1 MTSPAASSE
10 TPGSRAPAPGP
21 FIPGPR
27 LQREGSA
34 SGPLAGLRFAAK
46 DLYDVAGETTR
57 GGNDD
62 WAADA
67 RPALA
72 TAWAIRRLL
81 DSGASLDG
89 KTITDELACGL
100 LGNTSGDGMPLNP
113 LSPARRPGGSSSG
126 SASAVAAGLV
136 DFAIGTD
143 TGGSVRVP
151 ATFCGLYGMRP
162 THGAIP
168 LAGCLALAPAFD
180 TCGWFAREAGL
191 LARVGDVLLPPPLE
205 NGDAEPGRLL
215 HAADLF
221 DLCAPAV
228 ATRLHEAA
236 ARLGS
241 RPVAA
246 CYGAPS
252 DHADTF
258 WPFQGRQM
266 WNTFGEWYRARPR
279 RMQPGN
285 DARFAAAAAISA
297 TDVQAVEPLRRRIA
311 AHLGALLG
319 THGVLLIPTTH
330 DVAPRREATL
340 DELEMFR
347 RRAHVNLAIA
357 GLCGLPQVTLPL
369 LGIDDASRP
378 VGVGLSLLSA
388 RGNDRLLLRLSAR
401 IAASLGLADRTAPP
415 LSRGLMP

>member
-1 MTSPAASSE
+1 MHTDAPAQGGVSPACS
-10 TPGSRAPAPGP
+10 P
-21 FIPGPR
+21 FVPGPR
-27 LQREGSA
+27 VQRAGA
-34 SGPLAGLRFAAK
+34 CSGPLAGLHFAAK
-46 DLYDVAGETTR
+46 DLYDVAGEVTR
-57 GGNDD
+57 GGNAD
-62 WAADA
+62 WAAEA
-67 RPALA
+67 RPALS

-81 DSGASLDG
+81 DAGASLDG

-113 LSPARRPGGSSSG
+113 LSPERVPGGSSSG

-180 TCGWFAREAGL
+180 TCGWFARDPGL
-191 LARVGDVLLPPPLE
+191 LAQVGEVLLPPPMQHESLP
-205 NGDAEPGRLL
+205 PGRLL
-215 HAADLF
+215 HATDLF
-221 DLCAPAV
+221 DLCVPVV
-228 ATRLHEAA
+228 ASRLRDAA

-241 RPVAA
+241 QPVIA
-246 CYGAPS
+246 CSGAPA
-252 DHADTF
+252 DHPDAF

-266 WNTFGEWYRARPR
+266 WNTFGEWYRAHPR

-297 TDVQAVEPLRRRIA
+297 ADVQAAEPLRRRIA

-319 THGVLLIPTTH
+319 THDVLLIPTTH
-330 DVAPRREATL
+330 DLAPRRDASLE
-340 DELEMFR
+340 ELEAFR
-347 RRAHVNLAIA
+347 RNAHVNLALA
-357 GLCGLPQVTLPL
+357 GLCGVPQVTLPL
-369 LGIDDASRP
+369 
-378 VGVGLSLLSA
+378 VGVDAAAQPAGIGLSLLSA
-388 RGNDRLLLRLSAR
+388 RGNDRLLLRLAAR
-401 IAASLGLADRTAPP
+401 LAADLDLPGLAGRHPSAAP
-415 LSRGLMP
+415 